1 MSFTF
6 GLLLS
11 FALIRVESEVEY
23 VALGRL
29 PGGLTSGLKVNVVID
44 LLVYF
49 LAEISGFRQISTK
62 SKQK

>member
-11 FALIRVESEVEY
+11 FAPLRQESEVEY

-29 PGGLTSGLKVNVVID
+29 PGGLTSGIKVNGIID

>member
-11 FALIRVESEVEY
+11 FAPLGEEFEVEY

-29 PGGLTSGLKVNVVID
+29 PGGLTSGIKVNGIID

-49 LAEISGFRQISTK
+49 LAEISGFRQISNK
-62 SKQK
+62 SK